1 MLLVSIVMLCFVAV
15 TYAAYSVRR
24 PITTNGGTINQT
36 YLYGVQVGNDQHRG
50 VDFPSD
56 TGTPV
61 YAVSDGTVVALRENI
76 ANNTFARNFGNYVMI
91 RHTQRQFDRSAGQ
104 MAYIYSI
111 YAHLSQWSVIPNVG
125 SPVSAG
131 VMIAEVDHTGNSSNP
146 HLHLQINLS
155 TDPNRTNPEDWGW
168 SENTSRNPEIWLQ
181 AFNYGG
187 TTTASAV
194 GKVSDA
200 NGNPVGG
207 LRIEGMQKPAN
218 ATSGTYVGSPTYTPS
233 WANPDDLMV
242 ENFAT
247 TDVQPGT
254 YHLQAKDAGG
264 NVYRDLGD
272 YTFAAG
278 RTTFVGLSPAYLPSV
293 QQKNYNNDGWNAS
306 IIVRNNNTAR
316 TAQVNTTFLTQGA
329 LPNAQSTSWIPPRG
343 SQIIQNPTCFYC
355 NRPAQAFASED
366 AAAVVQTVYFGS
378 AYQDG
383 SAATA
388 YTGAAAGSTTMYL
401 PFAVYAPASGQ
412 YSTFSVQNTS
422 GSPANITMSY
432 INRDGTQDF
441 TIPDSIPVF
450 GQQFYDLGV
459 RGPKIPVWTN
469 SGFYNLNGYWTGAVI
484 VTSDQPI
491 TAMLTNR
498 WNNWVVAYD
507 GASSGA
513 NKVFSP
519 SAERRCIG
527 CDPSTG
533 NWQGFSVTT
542 VQNLSAYSGAY
553 VTLRYINSTTGNTDL
568 TIANQY
574 LAPRAAKG
582 FNTRTGGDVSASTY
596 NVLGGGWVGAVVVE
610 SNQQVAVAQ
619 YTIRPTT
626 LIAGAY
632 TGVHAGM
639 AGLNT
644 YLPAI
649 YQIES
654 GGNWNQWSIIR
665 IQNPGTTTANNVD
678 IYFYDQ
684 AGNLTWQ
691 ILNQNI
697 AGGAIY
703 SHNTKN
709 HNPPLG
715 HNWTGSMLITSDRP
729 LVAVVETLHTD
740 DWMTSYN
747 GVSK

>member
-1 MLLVSIVMLCFVAV
+1 MVLALVIILCIVSV
-15 TYAAYSVRR
+15 TYAAYSIRR
-24 PITTNGGTINQT
+24 PITNNGGIINQF
-36 YLYGVQVGNDQHRG
+36 YLYGEQDGNNQHRG
-50 VDFPSD
+50 VDFPYS
-56 TGTPV
+56 TGTAV
-61 YAVSDGTVVALRENI
+61 YAVSDGTVVGLRENI
-76 ANNTFARNFGNYVMI
+76 ANGTFAQNFGNYVMI
-91 RHTQRQFDRSAGQ
+91 RHTQRQYDRSAGQ
-104 MAYIYSI
+104 IAYVYSV
-111 YAHLSQWSVIPNVG
+111 YAHLSQFSVVPNVG
-125 SPVSAG
+125 DPISAG
-131 VMIAEVDHTGNSSNP
+131 VKIAEVDTTGNTTGP
-146 HLHLQINLS
+146 HLHLQLNLS
-155 TDPNRTNPEDWGW
+155 TDPNRTNPEDWGL
-168 SENTSRNPEIWLQ
+168 SQNTSRNPELWL
-181 AFNYGG
+181 APFNYSG

-194 GKVSDA
+194 GKVADA

-207 LRIEGMQKPAN
+207 LRIEGMQKPAS
-218 ATSGTYVGSPTYTPS
+218 ATSGTYGSSLTYAYT
-233 WANPDDLMV
+233 WANPDDLIV

-254 YHLQAKDAGG
+254 YHLQAKYPSGTL
-264 NVYRDLGD
+264 YRDLGN
-272 YTFAAG
+272 YTFVAG
-278 RTTFVGLSPAYLPSV
+278 KTTFIGLSPIYLPSV
-293 QQKNYNNDGWNAS
+293 ELNDWGWNSS
-306 IIVRNNNTAR
+306 IIARNNSSR
-316 TAQVNTTFLTQGA
+316 TSQVNSNFLRQDG
-329 LPNAQSTSWIPPRG
+329 NWNDQRTSWIPPHG
-343 SQIIQNPTCFYC
+343 SQTIQNPTCYYC
-355 NRPAQAFASED
+355 SRSAQAFASED
-366 AAAVVQTVYFGS
+366 AAAVVQTVYSGS
-378 AYQDG
+378 AFSDG

-412 YSTFSVQNTS
+412 HSIFTVQNTS
-422 GSPANITMSY
+422 GSPANITMTY
-432 INRDGTQDF
+432 INRNGTQDF
-441 TIPDSIPVF
+441 SIQDSIPVF
-450 GQQFYDLGV
+450 GQAFYDLNTS
-459 RGPKIPVWTN
+459 GPKIPVWTYSSFFN
-469 SGFYNLNGYWTGAVI
+469 SNGYWTGAVI

-491 TAMLTNR
+491 TAMLTNY

-507 GASSGA
+507 GVSSGDY
-513 NKVFSP
+513 KVFSP
-519 SAERRCIG
+519 SAERRCTN
-527 CDPSTG
+527 CDPNGGT
-533 NWQGFSVTT
+533 WQGFSVTT

-596 NVLGGGWVGAVVVE
+596 NVLGGAWVGAVVVE

-639 AGLNT
+639 AGVST

-691 ILNQNI
+691 ILDRTI

-709 HNPPLG
+709 DNPPLG

-740 DWMTSYN
+740 DWMASYN
-747 GVSK
+747 GISR